1 MPYAEFQ
8 TLKRVVNELA
18 GIRGALNEF
27 VTKPPAGTL
36 IEEEGL
42 LESIFKLLAAL
53 KSIRAQ
59 VHDTV
64 IANSKSWAVPDT

>member
-1 MPYAEFQ
+1 
-8 TLKRVVNELA
+8 VVNELA
-18 GIRGALNEF
+18 GIRGALNEL

-36 IEEEGL
+36 IEEGL
-42 LESIFKLLAAL
+42 LESIFKLLPAL

>member
-1 MPYAEFQ
+1 M
-8 TLKRVVNELA
+8 VNELA
-18 GIRGALNEF
+18 GIRGALNEL

-36 IEEEGL
+36 IEEGL
-42 LESIFKLLAAL
+42 LESIFKLLPAL